1 MIIEH
6 SAEMGELFKAL
17 SKLQVEIGHPKK
29 DKDGFKG
36 NYKYAE
42 LSQYIDVS
50 KDTLSKYGLSVIQ
63 LPGEIEIV
71 EITQENIIKDK
82 AGYVVSRSFETI
94 KIPKQS
100 VYTTIGHDS
109 GQYMMVNGQI
119 LVEKLSGMS
128 YGQSTGSAIS
138 FMRKY
143 SRGGGLSMSQ
153 EDDDNQGV
161 RSTTKKNQEYIPQS
175 VPKITKE
182 EAAKLRGLISH
193 DPTPYL
199 IRMRNAFNV
208 GSIEELEPAQYIKM
222 MDRLREEGLADQK
235 IEKVA

>member
-17 SKLQVEIGHPKK
+17 SKIQVEIGQPKK

-36 NYKYAE
+36 NYKYAD
-42 LSQYIDVS
+42 LSQYIEVS
-50 KDTLSKYGLSVIQ
+50 KDVLCKYGLSVIQ

-71 EITQENIIKDK
+71 EITQENIVKDK
-82 AGYVVSRSFETI
+82 SGYVSSKTYETI
-94 KIPKQS
+94 RIPKQS
-100 VYTTIGHDS
+100 VYTTIGHES
-109 GQYMMVNGQI
+109 GQYLIVNGQI
-119 LVEKLSGMS
+119 LVEKLAGMS

-138 FMRKY
+138 FMRRY

-153 EDDDNQGV
+153 EDDDNQGA
-161 RSTTKKNQEYIPQS
+161 RLTSKKKEEYVPQE

-182 EAAKLRGLISH
+182 EAAHLRGLISH
-193 DPTPYL
+193 NPSPYL
-199 IRMRNAFNV
+199 IRMRQAFNV

-222 MDRLREEGLADQK
+222 VDKLREEGLADQK
-235 IEKVA
+235 LEKVA